1 MKTGNDGEL
10 RIAGHTLG
18 TPEYGVADA
27 MRLFAAAGLDAAEL
41 IWQNDYRSG
50 IPESDNAA
58 LLAEIRAVRDE
69 LRLPVI
75 GLTPYM
81 TALNSADDS
90 ARARDI
96 ERFAQCIRDAESLGA
111 GVVRVYAG
119 AYTPEQLDEREPL
132 WQRLVA
138 SLGELAPIAQEH
150 GVVLAVENHFNTMTT
165 TAQETADLVAAVA
178 HPAVG
183 ILYDQANLT
192 FTHSEAPERALEL
205 QRGHIRHVH
214 AKDLIF
220 VDRDRPFS
228 SSDVATVASSE
239 RAVRSRAV
247 GDGEM
252 DWKQIIGGLLETG
265 YSGSVSLE
273 YEYRWHPQDL
283 PEPLE
288 GFRRGADAIR
298 SYLRTIAREGESQ

>member
-1 MKTGNDGEL
+1 MKTGNDREL

-18 TPEYGVADA
+18 TPEQGVADA

-41 IWQNDYRSG
+41 IWQSDYRSG
-50 IPESDNAA
+50 IPESDNAE
-58 LLAEIRAVRDE
+58 LLAEIREVRDE
-69 LRLPVI
+69 LQLPVV

-81 TALNSADDS
+81 TALNSLDES
-90 ARARDI
+90 ARVRDI
-96 ERFAQCIRDAESLGA
+96 ERFVSCIRDAESLGA

-119 AYTPEQLDEREPL
+119 AYAPDQSGDREPL
-132 WQRLVA
+132 WQRLVT
-138 SLGELAPIAQEH
+138 SLGELAPIAHEH
-150 GVVLAVENHFNTMTT
+150 GVVLAVENHFNTMTI
-165 TAQETADLVAAVA
+165 TAQETVDLVTAVD

-192 FTHSEAPERALEL
+192 FTHGEASERALEL
-205 QRGHIRHVH
+205 QRGQIRHVH

-228 SSDVATVASSE
+228 SSDVATVAGDE
-239 RAVRSRAV
+239 RAVRSRVV
-247 GDGEM
+247 GEGEM
-252 DWKQIIGGLLETG
+252 DWEGIIDGLLSGG
-265 YSGSVSLE
+265 YGGAISLE

-283 PEPLE
+283 PEPLD

-298 SYLRTIAREGESQ
+298 SYIRSIVREGESQ